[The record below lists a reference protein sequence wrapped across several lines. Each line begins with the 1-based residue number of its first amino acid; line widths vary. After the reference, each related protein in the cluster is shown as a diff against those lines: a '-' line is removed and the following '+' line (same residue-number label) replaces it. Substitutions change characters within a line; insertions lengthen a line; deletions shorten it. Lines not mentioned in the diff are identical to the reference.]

1 MVRSLPMVRRWYRP
15 YGTTVN
21 KSECSKQALSMGIYP
36 QFCLNDLAWDCLGA
50 VNSAFG
56 LQRLL
61 FTGACNVKQ
70 GEGSSTMV
78 LEVKF
83 RYQHMTF

>member
-1 MVRSLPMVRRWYRP
+1 
-15 YGTTVN
+15 
-21 KSECSKQALSMGIYP
+21 MGIYP

-50 VNSAFG
+50 VNSA
-56 LQRLL
+56 LRSPEWLL

>member
-1 MVRSLPMVRRWYRP
+1 VPIWSP
-15 YGTTVN
+15 G
-21 KSECSKQALSMGIYP
+21 G
-36 QFCLNDLAWDCLGA
+36 
-50 VNSAFG
+50 
-56 LQRLL
+56 LL

>member
-1 MVRSLPMVRRWYRP
+1 M
-15 YGTTVN
+15 
-21 KSECSKQALSMGIYP
+21 EIYL

-50 VNSAFG
+50 VNNAYSFSG
-56 LQRLL
+56 RLL

>member
-1 MVRSLPMVRRWYRP
+1 MPIRSP
-15 YGTTVN
+15 G
-21 KSECSKQALSMGIYP
+21 G
-36 QFCLNDLAWDCLGA
+36 
-50 VNSAFG
+50 
-56 LQRLL
+56 LL

>member
-1 MVRSLPMVRRWYRP
+1 MPIRFS
-15 YGTTVN
+15 G
-21 KSECSKQALSMGIYP
+21 
-36 QFCLNDLAWDCLGA
+36 
-50 VNSAFG
+50 
-56 LQRLL
+56 RLL

>member
-1 MVRSLPMVRRWYRP
+1 
-15 YGTTVN
+15 
-21 KSECSKQALSMGIYP
+21 MGIYS

-50 VNSAFG
+50 VNGAYSFSG
-56 LQRLL
+56 RLL

>member
-1 MVRSLPMVRRWYRP
+1 MMLVL
-15 YGTTVN
+15 
-21 KSECSKQALSMGIYP
+21 
-36 QFCLNDLAWDCLGA
+36 LG
-50 VNSAFG
+50 
-56 LQRLL
+56 RLL
-61 FTGACNVKQ
+61 FTGARNVKQ